1 MFADYGQ
8 TSRIPTLWI
17 YAEND
22 KWMGSKYPREWFEA
36 FQARGGTGEYVL
48 HPPFGDD
55 GHNLFTRGFEL
66 WKPMVERFLAG
77 VQGK

>member
-1 MFADYGQ
+1 MDL
-8 TSRIPTLWI
+8 R
-17 YAEND
+17 
-22 KWMGSKYPREWFEA
+22 R
-36 FQARGGTGEYVL
+36 GTGEYVL

-55 GHNLFTRGFEL
+55 GHNLFTGGFEL

>member
-1 MFADYGQ
+1 
-8 TSRIPTLWI
+8 
-17 YAEND
+17 
-22 KWMGSKYPREWFEA
+22 MGSKYPREWFEA